1 MMRLTK
7 SGKTAARSRRAWH
20 APTITK
26 LPIGTATKAPRA
38 KGALPPAEPS
48 PPAEPASKLGFTFE
62 MGFPLSAR
70 TEG

>member
-1 MMRLTK
+1 MMRPTK
-7 SGKTAARSRRAWH
+7 SGKTGTRHRRAWQ
-20 APTITK
+20 APTVVKMPINSETK
-26 LPIGTATKAPRA
+26 SPPAQGMSA
-38 KGALPPAEPS
+38 PAEPS